1 MVSRKRNKGKE
12 RKAKQVETKRA
23 AVRHIWQGWARGRE
37 NNAIITRCDHTLGA
51 AMISDFDDS
60 HPVLSFMDDL
70 FINWLEKNMEM
81 TESLVDTLQH
91 QQVWNDSS
99 YRNVAIK
106 LLLCIGTNL
115 LLVHDDV
122 ANGLREKMMINA
134 LFVAQVVMVIEK
146 YGIAGEI
153 NLVFNTSGAKLNDLY
168 CGGVSRRRDLLKF
181 FSKRIACSCLKK
193 MHSEARKSMQKMS
206 ICYHCQVPKER
217 ASFMICSRCKVQH
230 YCSKECQVANWPQH
244 RGYCDMYVDAQEQL
258 QKISAQSSGLPNN
271 QQG

>member
-70 FINWLEKNMEM
+70 FINWLEKNLEM

-115 LLVHDDV
+115 LLVHDV
-122 ANGLREKMMINA
+122 ANGLRDDQMINIA
-134 LFVAQVVMVIEK
+134 LFAAQVVVVIEK

-193 MHSEARKSMQKMS
+193 MHLEARKSMPKMG
-206 ICYHCQVPKER
+206 ICYHCKVPKER
-217 ASFMICSRCKVQH
+217 ASFMICSRCKVYQ

-244 RGYCDMYVDAQEQL
+244 RDCCDMNVDAQEQL
-258 QKISAQSSGLPNN
+258 RKISAQMKA
-271 QQG
+271 